1 MPNRFFKQ
9 NLQQKSKT
17 SKYDNQIFL
26 YLPNGLGTKFQL
38 KLTIFNFWTQTG
50 YFQSKT
56 KNFIITIEI
65 YIPELV

>member
-9 NLQQKSKT
+9 NLQQRSKT

-26 YLPNGLGTKFQL
+26 YLPNGLGIKFQL
-38 KLTIFNFWTQTG
+38 KLKIFNFWTQTG